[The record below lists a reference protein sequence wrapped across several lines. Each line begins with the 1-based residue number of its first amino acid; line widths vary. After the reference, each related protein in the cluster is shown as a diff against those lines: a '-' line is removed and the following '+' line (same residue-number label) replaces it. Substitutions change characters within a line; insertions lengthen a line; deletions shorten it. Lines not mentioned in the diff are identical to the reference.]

1 MANQLSPE
9 AYAHMRT
16 NPRFARA
23 VRRFASNM
31 LAAADSDPSLDGLL
45 KDAGRKVAA
54 LCAVYLNATGGLTLP
69 RLKSLIAGFGLVS
82 PGRARALL
90 IYLRYLGYVEVWPRA
105 VRGKPDRFELTQRFL
120 SHYRRHLSDVA
131 DALVEFDPAW
141 AALRDGMDD
150 PGVFEAFV
158 VELGDQFLDGT
169 RRGHD
174 QDAYYRAF
182 MHKNAGTQVIYTLLL
197 EAEDDVF
204 PPKRPIG
211 FQVAAAAD
219 RFKVSRTHIRRIL
232 DAART
237 GGLVILGDGEV
248 TFTEAGREAVEW
260 IFATQMILYLGSAAR
275 TLARVKA
282 VTAE

>member
-1 MANQLSPE
+1 
-9 AYAHMRT
+9 MRAD
-16 NPRFARA
+16 PRLAPA
-23 VRRFASNM
+23 VRRFARNM

-69 RLKSLIAGFGLVS
+69 RLKALIAGFGLVS
-82 PGRARALL
+82 PGRARSLL

-120 SHYRRHLSDVA
+120 GHYRRHLADVA
-131 DALVEFDPAW
+131 DALVEFDPGW
-141 AALRDGMDD
+141 AVLRDGMDK
-150 PGVFEAFV
+150 PGVFEAFAV
-158 VELGDQFLDGT
+158 VLGDQFLDGT

-197 EAEDDVF
+197 SAEGDVF
-204 PPKRPIG
+204 PPKRPIP
-211 FQVAAAAD
+211 FQVAAAAG

-232 DAART
+232 EAGRDE
-237 GGLVILGDGEV
+237 GLVVLGDGEV
-248 TFTEAGREAVEW
+248 TFTEAGRQAVEW
-260 IFATQMILYLGSAAR
+260 IFATQMMLYLVSAAR
-275 TLARVKA
+275 TLASA
-282 VTAE
+282 PALTAA